1 MHAIVVAILR
11 IIGPLD
17 TVPASLP
24 PLLDLPP
31 SAASLPSLRK
41 PFSTSPP
48 PPSLPPPLPPTS
60 PKRQPTHYLF
70 LFQSV
75 GSEIYLK
82 GPDPSQQ
89 GSGSEAHTAICVL
102 YPCETLALS
111 AFPLI
116 YDAP

>member
-41 PFSTSPP
+41 PFSTSPLRLHP
-48 PPSLPPPLPPTS
+48 SLLPSLPHL
-60 PKRQPTHYLF
+60 
-70 LFQSV
+70 
-75 GSEIYLK
+75 LK
-82 GPDPSQQ
+82 GNQRIIYFCLNQSGAKYISKGRIPRRGLP

-102 YPCETLALS
+102 YVKPWPFQLS
-111 AFPLI
+111 P
-116 YDAP
+116 